1 MTASCKISVGL
12 DFTGPA
18 LFLSIINIKKILR
31 RVISL
36 SILFDSNSLIIA
48 EKSLDA
54 LSLRQS
60 VISSNLAN
68 VDTPGY
74 KSHTV
79 VFEDILKRFLSSS
92 GSSIN
97 SSRLNNLQP
106 QIRENKDSSLRDDG
120 NNVDIT
126 AEKIEL
132 SRTQLQYEYLIRAV
146 SSELSRMKYVINEGR

>member
-1 MTASCKISVGL
+1 M
-12 DFTGPA
+12 
-18 LFLSIINIKKILR
+18 
-31 RVISL
+31 